1 MVNST
6 LATRAIWLVRHGES
20 TWNRLG
26 LCQGHNDEAE
36 LTDRGQQHARDV
48 AITLGD
54 KPVAVI
60 YVSDLRRAVQTA
72 TPLAA
77 KHGLPMQADV
87 RLRERCLGVKEG
99 GPLTEVGP
107 DVTGVSGDV
116 VADPD
121 ARPDG
126 GESLRDFYGRA
137 AGFSADLAAKL
148 DRTALPDNAVPPGD
162 VVVVAHGGT
171 LRVLHACLTGLPVE
185 QMGWMPVPN
194 GTILRVALTPDG
206 DCRDSARRDHP

>member
-6 LATRAIWLVRHGES
+6 LATRTVWLVRHGES

-26 LCQGHNDEAE
+26 RCQGHNDEAE
-36 LTDRGQQHARDV
+36 LTDRGQQHAHDV
-48 AITLGD
+48 AVTLRD
-54 KPVAVI
+54 KSVGAI

-107 DVTGVSGDV
+107 DVTGVDGGV
-116 VADPD
+116 VVDPD

-137 AGFSADLAAKL
+137 ADFSADLAAKIER
-148 DRTALPDNAVPPGD
+148 DGMPPGD
-162 VVVVAHGGT
+162 VVIVAHGGT
-171 LRVLHACLTGLPVE
+171 LRVLQACLTGLPVE
-185 QMGWMPVPN
+185 RMGWMPVPN

-206 DCRDSARRDHP
+206 DRRDSARRDHP

>member
-6 LATRAIWLVRHGES
+6 LATRTIWLVRHGES

-36 LTDRGQQHARDV
+36 LTDRGQQDARSV
-48 AITLGD
+48 AITLRD
-54 KPVAVI
+54 TLVATI
-60 YVSDLRRAVQTA
+60 FVSDLRRAVQTA

-77 KHGLPMQADV
+77 EHGLPLYPDA

-99 GPLTEVGP
+99 GPLTDVGP
-107 DVTGVSGDV
+107 DATGVFGGAV
-116 VADPD
+116 IDPY

-137 AGFSADLAAKL
+137 AGFSAALAA
-148 DRTALPDNAVPPGD
+148 RALPAGD
-162 VVVVAHGGT
+162 IVIVAHGGT
-171 LRVLHACLTGLPVE
+171 VRVLHACLTGLPVE
-185 QMGWMPVPN
+185 LMSWAAVPN
-194 GTILRVALTPDG
+194 GTLLRVASTPDG
-206 DCRDSARRDHP
+206 ERRESARRDQS

>member
-6 LATRAIWLVRHGES
+6 LATRTVWLVRHGES

-26 LCQGHNDEAE
+26 RCQGHNDEAE
-36 LTDRGQQHARDV
+36 LTDRGQQHAHDV
-48 AITLGD
+48 AVTLRD
-54 KPVAVI
+54 KSVGAI

-107 DVTGVSGDV
+107 DVTGVDGGAV
-116 VADPD
+116 VDPD

-137 AGFSADLAAKL
+137 ADFSADLAAKL
-148 DRTALPDNAVPPGD
+148 ERDGVPPGD
-162 VVVVAHGGT
+162 VVIVAHGGT

-185 QMGWMPVPN
+185 RMGWMPVPN

-206 DCRDSARRDHP
+206 DRRDSARRDHP